1 VISHHFYPVAP
12 LEIRETA
19 IDLDLIDEAESL
31 FALANGHLGLRGNL
45 DEGEPAGL
53 PGTYLNGFHE
63 VRPLPYAESAYGNPE
78 AGETVLNVTDG
89 KLVRLLVDDELFD
102 VRYGELVEHERV
114 LDFRAGVLRRR
125 VHWRSPAGAE
135 VRIASTR
142 IVSLPQR
149 GAAAILYEV
158 EPVGQGVRLVV
169 QSELIANQDGQR
181 TAEQDD
187 PRAAAALACPLENE
201 EHYHHDE
208 MVLLV
213 HRAKS
218 SGLRMAAA
226 MDHDVDAPDGAT
238 LEVEDA
244 EDAGRVTIAADVGPG
259 ERLRVLKYLA
269 YGWSG
274 HRSVTSVRAQV
285 RGSLAEARHTG
296 WDGLCADQREYL
308 DRFWANADVE
318 VEGDTELQQAVRFCL
333 FHVLQSGARAEMR
346 AIAAKGLT
354 GAGYD
359 GHAFW
364 DTESFVLPVLTYTA
378 PDAARDA
385 LRWRCTTMDLARER
399 AQQLGLAGATFPWRT
414 IAGRECSGYWPAST
428 SAFHVNA
435 DIADAVVRYQD
446 ATGDERFSRDVG
458 LQLLVET
465 ARLWRS
471 VGHHD
476 AAGGFRI
483 DGVTGPDEYSAIA
496 DNNVYTNL
504 MAKRNLLAAA
514 DAVAAHGTEAREL
527 GVDSEEAGAWR
538 DAAADMVVPYDR
550 RLHVHCQAENFT
562 NHAVWDFAGTPP
574 EMYPLLLHAPYFDLY
589 RKQVV
594 KQADLVLALF
604 TCGDEFTAEEK
615 ARDFEYY
622 EALTVRDSSLSACT
636 QAIVAAETGHLDLA
650 YDYLGEAAFV
660 DLHDLAHN
668 TKDGLHMAS
677 LAGGWLAL
685 VCGFGGFRDHGGTL
699 RFAPRLP
706 EPIER
711 LRFRLGWRGRRLRV
725 DVSATDATYVLE
737 EGDALEIVHHG
748 DPVEVPADEPLTRP
762 IPPAPRRERP
772 RQPPGREPR
781 RRTPEGAAQTAPL
794 SRAGAAA
801 RRR

>member
-1 VISHHFYPVAP
+1 MIDHPAFAIEPWQ
-12 LEIRETA
+12 LRETELH
-19 IDLDLIDEAESL
+19 LDVLAQSESL
-31 FALANGHLGLRGNL
+31 FALGNGHIGLRGNL

-53 PGTYLNGFHE
+53 PGTYLNGFHA

-89 KLVRLLVDDELFD
+89 KLFRLLVDDELFD
-102 VRYGELVEHERV
+102 MRYGELIEHERV

-135 VRIASTR
+135 VRVSSTR
-142 IVSLPQR
+142 IVSLTQR
-149 GAAAILYEV
+149 GAAAIVYEV
-158 EPVGQGVRLVV
+158 EPVGAGVRLVV

-181 TAEQDD
+181 AEEEDD
-187 PRAAAALACPLENE
+187 PRAAAALVSPLLSE
-201 EHYHHDE
+201 EHYQHDE

-218 SGLRMAAA
+218 SGLRMGAA
-226 MDHDVDAPDGAT
+226 MDHDVDGPEGTT
-238 LEVEDA
+238 LDA
-244 EDAGRVTIAADVGPG
+244 ESAQDAGRVTIAADVAPG
-259 ERLRVLKYLA
+259 EKLRVLKYLA

-296 WDGLCADQREYL
+296 YEGLCAAQREYL

-354 GAGYD
+354 GPGYD

-399 AQQLGLAGATFPWRT
+399 ARQLGLSGAAFPWRT

-428 SAFHVNA
+428 SAFHVDA
-435 DIADAVVRYQD
+435 DIADAVVRYQN
-446 ATGDERFSRDVG
+446 ATGDERFGRDVG

-471 VGHHD
+471 LGHHD

-483 DGVTGPDEYSAIA
+483 DGVTGPDEYSSIA

-514 DAVAAHGTEAREL
+514 DAASAYGKEAREL
-527 GVDSEEAGAWR
+527 GVDAEEAAAWR
-538 DAAADMVVPYDR
+538 DAAEDMVVPYDT
-550 RLHVHCQAENFT
+550 RLRVHCQSENFT
-562 NHAVWDFAGTPP
+562 NHAIWDFAHTPP

-604 TCGDEFTAEEK
+604 ACGEEFTAEEK

-706 EPIER
+706 EPLER
-711 LRFRLGWRGRRLRV
+711 LCFRLGWRGSRLRV
-725 DVSATDATYVLE
+725 DVVPKEATYAVE
-737 EGDALEIVHHG
+737 TGEPLEIVHHG
-748 DPVEVPADEPLTRP
+748 ETLAVRPGESATRP
-762 IPPAPRRERP
+762 IPPAPRRDRP

-781 RRTPEGAAQTAPL
+781 RRVPERARAAPRV

-801 RRR
+801 RRS